1 MKHHRGMRPLCTVL
15 AVALALP
22 AMPAR
27 ADETIRCESRGF
39 RYQYCRVD
47 TNNRVELVR
56 EFTLIRC
63 REGRNWGYDRR
74 GVWVDGGCHGEF
86 RVGGGGGHHDK
97 AIVGAIV
104 GLAALAA
111 IASSRAKTDAAEVSS
126 WAVGT
131 FSGYDDVEQMT
142 VELTIV
148 PGGAVSG
155 NAGGNTFSG
164 SLTGNRL
171 EAGRQ
176 VFRIERQGNGFVAV
190 DERNASHRVSFQRS
204 GSGY

>member
-1 MKHHRGMRPLCTVL
+1 MNQRRGMRPLCTLL
-15 AVALALP
+15 AATLAMP
-22 AMPAR
+22 MMPAR

-39 RYQYCRVD
+39 RYQYCRID
-47 TNNRVELVR
+47 TDNRVELVR
-56 EFTLIRC
+56 DYTMIRC

-74 GVWVDGGCHGEF
+74 GIWVDSGCHGEF
-86 RVGGGGGHHDK
+86 RVGRRHSNDK
-97 AIVGAIV
+97 AVVGAIV

-111 IASSRAKTDAAEVSS
+111 IASSRARSESTEVTS

-131 FSGYDDVEQMT
+131 FSGYDDVEQVT

-148 PGGAVSG
+148 PGGSVTGHAGS
-155 NAGGNTFSG
+155 NAFTGA
-164 SLTGNRL
+164 LTGNRL

-176 VFRIERQGNGFVAV
+176 VFRIERQGNGFSAV
-190 DERNASHRVSFQRS
+190 DERNASHRVLFQRS

>member
-1 MKHHRGMRPLCTVL
+1 MSHRRGTRPLCALL
-15 AVALALP
+15 AAVLALP
-22 AMPAR
+22 VLPAR

-47 TNNRVELVR
+47 THDRVELVR
-56 EFTLIRC
+56 DYTLIRC

-74 GVWVDGGCHGEF
+74 GIWVDGGCHGEF
-86 RVGGGGGHHDK
+86 RVSRGHNHDK
-97 AIVGAIV
+97 AVVGALV

-111 IASSRAKTDAAEVSS
+111 IASSRAKTESTEVAN

-148 PGGAVSG
+148 PGGAVTG
-155 NAGGNTFSG
+155 HAGSNSFTG
-164 SLTGNRL
+164 SLAGNRL

-176 VFRIERQGNGFVAV
+176 LFRIERQGNGFSAV
-190 DERNASHRVSFQRS
+190 DERNASHRVLFQRT

>member
-1 MKHHRGMRPLCTVL
+1 MSHRRRTRPLCTLL
-15 AVALALP
+15 AAVLALP
-22 AMPAR
+22 VLPAR
-27 ADETIRCESRGF
+27 ADQTVRCESRGF

-47 TNNRVELVR
+47 THDRVELVR
-56 EFTLIRC
+56 DYTLIRC

-74 GVWVDGGCHGEF
+74 GIWVDGGCHGEF
-86 RVGGGGGHHDK
+86 RVGRGHNHDK
-97 AIVGAIV
+97 AVVGALV

-111 IASSRAKTDAAEVSS
+111 IASSRAKTESTEVAS

-131 FSGYDDVEQMT
+131 FSGYDDVEQLT

-148 PGGAVSG
+148 PGGAVTG
-155 NAGGNTFSG
+155 HAGSNSFTG

-176 VFRIERQGNGFVAV
+176 LFRIERQGNGFSAV
-190 DERNASHRVSFQRS
+190 DERNASHRVLFQRT